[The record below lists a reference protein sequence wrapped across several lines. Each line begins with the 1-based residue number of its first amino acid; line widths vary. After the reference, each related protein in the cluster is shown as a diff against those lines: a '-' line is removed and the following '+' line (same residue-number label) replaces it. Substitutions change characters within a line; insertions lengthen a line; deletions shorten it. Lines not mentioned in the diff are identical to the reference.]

1 MPGKG
6 NLRAVEPHPAW
17 VKFFS
22 YAQSVRDGMISRLV
36 IQDTV
41 PIFMEQTIDNIDLSS
56 DETAKWARTLE
67 RKPGH
72 FNDYS
77 PEWTELVRIARDLAY
92 CEFHDL
98 KISDGVPVSI
108 GKLVNKEKF
117 G

>member
-22 YAQSVRDGMISRLV
+22 YAQSVKDGLISRLV
-36 IQDTV
+36 IQDSI
-41 PIFMEQTIDNIDLSS
+41 PIFMEQAVENINLSA
-56 DETAKWARTLE
+56 DDMKKWARMLE

-77 PEWTELVRIARDLAY
+77 PEWTKLVRIARDLAY
-92 CEFHDL
+92 CEFLDL

-117 G
+117 A